1 MNPITFCNK
10 KCLEITSNLIKN
22 NIKNI
27 ILNYNNK
34 NTNDFLLLLTTYN
47 NKKYCIFI
55 NKKTKQLIY
64 IRFCFKASLFSNT
77 LFEGKLIK
85 NIFYINDILL
95 YKNSRVC
102 DQMST
107 FLHNTLLDPF
117 SKVGSSTLSNEVPP
131 LNEKETLI
139 NNIMKSEYKHDPI
152 LNVCKIFFNRIQ
164 INKECIN
171 KKVNGETLLKIDTK
185 KKQEFVIYKTD
196 IPDVFVLKQNDV
208 ECGNPLI
215 QTIKTSKYV
224 NALFK
229 NKNDEIEI
237 QIWCKYSDK
246 FKKLKPII
254 PNLF

>member
-10 KCLEITSNLIKN
+10 KCLEITSNLIQN

-27 ILNYNNK
+27 ILNYDNK

-55 NKKTKQLIY
+55 NKDTKQLIY

-95 YKNSRVC
+95 YKNSRI
-102 DQMST
+102 
-107 FLHNTLLDPF
+107 FLLNPY
-117 SKVGSSTLSNEVPP
+117 SKEGAKGAELPCTKSNGVPP
-131 LNEKETLI
+131 LNAKETLI
-139 NNIMKSEYKHDPI
+139 NNIMKNEYKHDPI

-164 INKECIN
+164 TKNQIYTNKEYIN
-171 KKVNGETLLKIDTK
+171 KKVKCEKISNIDTK
-185 KKQEFVIYKTD
+185 IKQEFVICKTD
-196 IPDVFVLKQNDV
+196 IPDVFVLKQQNV

-215 QTIKTSKYV
+215 QTIQTSKYV
-224 NALFK
+224 NALF
-229 NKNDEIEI
+229 NNNDDDEIEI
-237 QIWCKYSDK
+237 KIWCIYSDG
-246 FKKLKPII
+246 FKKWKPII
-254 PNLF
+254 K

>member
-55 NKKTKQLIY
+55 NKDTNQLIY

-95 YKNSRVC
+95 YKNIRDC
-102 DQMST
+102 DLWSPL
-107 FLHNTLLDPF
+107 LHNSLFDPF
-117 SKVGSSTLSNEVPP
+117 SKEGVSP
-131 LNEKETLI
+131 LNEKEKLI

-164 INKECIN
+164 INKEYIN
-171 KKVNGETLLKIDTK
+171 KKVNGETLSKIDTK
-185 KKQEFVIYKTD
+185 KKQEFMIYKTD

-215 QTIKTSKYV
+215 QTIQTSKYV

-237 QIWCKYSDK
+237 KISCIYSDK
-246 FKKLKPII
+246 FKKWKPII
-254 PNLF
+254 IK